1 MNETNNS
8 SMTNEVKS
16 FWNENPCG
24 SNTSSSKNRKEY
36 YQEIEQYRY
45 NKIPSIKEM
54 ANFKNFNNK
63 KILEIGCGVGTD
75 GRQFTANGAIY
86 TGINIDDNS
95 TQHVVTNF
103 DSFNLIGKFCT
114 MNAEELKFDDNT
126 FEHIYSHGVIHHSP
140 KTNLIVKE
148 MFRVL
153 VPSGTVNVMVY
164 NKSSINYYFE
174 IMFLRKIFRN
184 LLFIPK
190 SPRILSKLTGFDYDL
205 LMKHKTILTNRKLTH
220 QEWVSIN
227 TDGPDCP
234 LAKVYNKKEAE
245 KIFHNAGFVNVE
257 QQVRYFNKSHYS
269 FIGKMIPNFVA
280 DILGNWAGWHRWIK
294 ALKPK

>member
-1 MNETNNS
+1 MSKTNNS
-8 SMTNEVKS
+8 TAINKVKS
-16 FWNENPCG
+16 FWNKNPCG
-24 SNTSSSKNRKEY
+24 SKYSSKKIKREY
-36 YQEIEQYRY
+36 YQEIEQHRY
-45 NKIPSIKEM
+45 DKIRSIKEM

-75 GRQFTANGAIY
+75 GRQFTKNGAIY

-95 TQHVVTNF
+95 TQHAITNF
-103 DSFNLIGKFCT
+103 DSFDLIGKFHT
-114 MNAEELKFDDNT
+114 MNAEKLKLDDGIFD
-126 FEHIYSHGVIHHSP
+126 HVYSHGVIHHSP
-140 KTNLIVKE
+140 KTDLIVNE

-153 VPSGTVNVMVY
+153 VPGGTVNVMVY

-190 SPRILSKLTGFDYDL
+190 SPRIISKLTGFDYDL
-205 LMKHKTILTNRKLTH
+205 LIKHKNILTNRKLTH
-220 QEWVSIN
+220 QEWISIN

-234 LAKVYNKKEAE
+234 LAKVYTKKEAE
-245 KIFHNAGFVNVE
+245 QMFHNAGFVNVE

-269 FIGKMIPNFVA
+269 FVGKMIPNFVA
-280 DILGNWAGWHRWIK
+280 DILGKWAGWHRWIS
-294 ALKPK
+294 ASKPN